1 MSVLV
6 DTGVWL
12 RFFRGEQTGLVAR
25 PWISGGQALV
35 HPLVVGELLLGGLS
49 AANEELLE
57 SLDRCEVASP
67 RQIYDFIRRNS
78 LAGKGMGWVDA
89 ALLTTARD
97 AQAQLATYDLSLAGC
112 AKELGI
118 ATPLDPP
125 SAQSDE

>member
-1 MSVLV
+1 MSVLI

-25 PWISGGQALV
+25 PWIVGGQALV

-49 AANEELLE
+49 ATNEALLE
-57 SLDRCEVASP
+57 SLDRCALASVP
-67 RQIYDFIRRNS
+67 RIYDFIRRNS
-78 LAGKGMGWVDA
+78 LAGNAVGWVDA

-118 ATPLDPP
+118 ATPLDSP
-125 SAQSDE
+125 SA